1 MVVWWEAVYMACHGR
16 LELGQANRIPVVFAT
31 SERGEVAILISLT
44 LFPKERNAACS
55 IANLANR
62 VSRGSQ
68 YN

>member
-1 MVVWWEAVYMACHGR
+1 MACHGR

-62 VSRGSQ
+62 VS
-68 YN
+68 